1 MPRYDYKCNSC
12 GNLFELKQSFSAKPE
27 ANCSNCNSIANR
39 VIHSVPIVFKGSGFY
54 VNDYARNSKTSTT
67 ESSSKNKKET
77 ENKTENKTEKTKNKK
92 KNPDSKS
99 TTNSSDNNSSNQ
111 KETAPKS

>member
-67 ESSSKNKKET
+67 ESSSKNKK
-77 ENKTENKTEKTKNKK
+77 KQKTKQKTKQRKLKTK
-92 KNPDSKS
+92 KNGITK
-99 TTNSSDNNSSNQ
+99 NI
-111 KETAPKS
+111 

>member
-1 MPRYDYKCNSC
+1 LPRYDYKCNSC

-77 ENKTENKTEKTKNKK
+77 ENKTEKTKK
-92 KNPDSKS
+92 KNPDSKT
-99 TTNSSDNNSSNQ
+99 TTNSSENNSSNK

>member
-77 ENKTENKTEKTKNKK
+77 ENKTEKTKK
-92 KNPDSKS
+92 KNPDSKT
-99 TTNSSDNNSSNQ
+99 TTNSSENNSSNK